1 MSGIYAQNTT
11 VSVEKSRAEIETTL
25 AKYGANRFAYMTQ
38 PGSAMV
44 GFAIKDTTGTN
55 LAIRMSL
62 PLPDASERRFTHR
75 KGYSRTEQNS
85 PEQAHKLH
93 EQACRSS
100 WRSLFLVIKAKLEAC
115 ATGIST
121 IEREFMADVVT
132 PNGQTIGEMVRP
144 QLAAMSERGAVPQLL
159 LMGKTHTED

>member
-1 MSGIYAQNTT
+1 MAGIYAQNTA
-11 VSVEKSRAEIETTL
+11 VSVEKSRAEIESTL
-25 AKYGANRFAYMTQ
+25 ARYGANRFAYATE
-38 PGSAMV
+38 PGRAMV

-55 LAIRMSL
+55 LAIRMVL
-62 PLPDASERRFTHR
+62 PLPDTSEKRFTHR
-75 KGYSRTEQNS
+75 KVYSRVEQNT

-121 IEREFMADVVT
+121 IEREFLADIVT
-132 PNGQTIGEMVRP
+132 PNGQTVGEMVRP
-144 QLAAMSERGAVPQLL
+144 QLAEMSERGRVPQLL
-159 LMGKTHTED
+159 LTSGAA